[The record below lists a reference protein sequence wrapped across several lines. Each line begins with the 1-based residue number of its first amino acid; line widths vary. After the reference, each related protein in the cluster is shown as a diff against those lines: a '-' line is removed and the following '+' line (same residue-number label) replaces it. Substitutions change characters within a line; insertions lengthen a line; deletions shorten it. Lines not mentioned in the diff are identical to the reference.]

1 MGIYDKIHDNKVV
14 IASKEQD
21 QLLSSFYNILGTT
34 QILNGEQLVYDFYQK
49 VFHGGILPLELA
61 TGGDSDDLIPD
72 GKRNWYPGSVTY
84 GYVLEQD
91 APVYDNEDGKIS
103 PEHILTTVYKKDEH
117 HTYEE
122 SSVKI
127 LTVLDA
133 INTNP
138 TWQEKCNIYYKVI
151 THDGIVGYIHSQLI
165 NKIVYKNC

>member
-1 MGIYDKIHDNKVV
+1 MGIYDKIHDNKII

-21 QLLSSFYNILGTT
+21 QLLSSFYSILGTT

-49 VFHGGILPLELA
+49 IFRGGILPLELA
-61 TGGDSDDLIPD
+61 TGGGTDELIPD
-72 GKRNWYPGSVTY
+72 GKCNWYPGSVTY

-103 PEHILTTVYKKDEH
+103 PDHILTTVYKKDDY

-133 INTNP
+133 VNTNP
-138 TWQEKCNIYYKVI
+138 KWQEKCNISYKVV
-151 THDGIVGYIHSQLI
+151 THDGISGYMYSKLK
-165 NKIVYKNC
+165 NKIVYKDC

>member
-1 MGIYDKIHDNKVV
+1 MGTFDKIHDNKVV
-14 IASKEQD
+14 IASKEQN

-91 APVYDNEDGKIS
+91 APVYNTDDESDQNRQ
-103 PEHILTTVYKKDEH
+103 ILTTVYKKDEY

-138 TWQEKCNIYYKVI
+138 KWQEKCNIYYKVV
-151 THDGIVGYIHSQLI
+151 THDGIVGYMQSQLI
-165 NKIVYKNC
+165 NKIVYKDC